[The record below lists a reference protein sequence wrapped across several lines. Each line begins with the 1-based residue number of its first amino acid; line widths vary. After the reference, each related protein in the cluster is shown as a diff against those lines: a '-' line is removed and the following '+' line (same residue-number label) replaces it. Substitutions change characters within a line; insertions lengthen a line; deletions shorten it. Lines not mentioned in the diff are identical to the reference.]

1 LNIKNRYTC
10 LLVFLVFLLCC
21 CSCSQNKNYTEK
33 ESFQMGTVVSQKLYG
48 KNSESTTEKILQ
60 RLNQLEENLSV
71 NINTSTV
78 SRINTHSGEAQE
90 FQVNSDLLN
99 IITRAN
105 KYSAISGGSFDITIG
120 PLVKEW
126 GVFSDNPHV
135 PSADRINELLKLVN
149 YKSIIIDSKNLS
161 MRLPLKGQMI
171 DLGGIAK
178 GYAAD
183 EAAQICRENG
193 IKSAYINLG
202 GNVILVGSKPDGS
215 PWKIGIQ
222 NPRGNHGN
230 YIGVLGLSNK
240 TVVASGDYE
249 RFFMKD
255 GVRYHHIIDPKTG
268 WPSNS
273 DLISSTIVT
282 DSSIDADALSTATFV
297 MGLEKSRELLSRLD
311 GVEAIL
317 ITKNKK
323 VYVTEK
329 LKKYFT
335 FNDESGEFMYVK
347 EG

>member
-1 LNIKNRYTC
+1 
-10 LLVFLVFLLCC
+10 
-21 CSCSQNKNYTEK
+21 
-33 ESFQMGTVVSQKLYG
+33 MGTVVSQKLYG